1 MVIKYR
7 DKLHSDVVIRRVLHL
22 FYNLKDNRTAVIA
35 KIVEI
40 KPHQVV
46 RILTKYDP
54 KVKNRDRK

>member
-1 MVIKYR
+1 MVTKYG

-22 FYNLKDNRTAVIA
+22 FYNLKDNRISVIA

-40 KPHQVV
+40 KPHQVT
-46 RILTKYDP
+46 RILIKHDP